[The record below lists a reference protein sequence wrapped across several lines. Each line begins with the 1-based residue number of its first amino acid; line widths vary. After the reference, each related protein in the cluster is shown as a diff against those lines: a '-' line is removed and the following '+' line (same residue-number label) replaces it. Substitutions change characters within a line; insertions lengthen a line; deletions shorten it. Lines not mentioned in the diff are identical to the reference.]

1 MNLAKHVLANRLNI
15 YNKMRRY
22 KYIGETDES
31 TTNGK
36 IYNVKKDGTFID
48 DTNTE
53 CCLGND
59 FEKYFEL
66 ESILNNNQLA
76 TMFLEENYCTKPDI
90 DNPYKLYWKED
101 VVDAMVRFLD
111 ANI

>member
-1 MNLAKHVLANRLNI
+1 
-15 YNKMRRY
+15 MRRY
-22 KYIGETDES
+22 KYIGETDEL

-36 IYNVKKDGTFID
+36 IYNVKKNGTFID

-66 ESILNNNQLA
+66 ESVLNNNQLA
-76 TMFLEENYCTKPDI
+76 TMFLEENYSTKPDI
-90 DNPYKLYWKED
+90 DNPNKLYWKDD

-111 ANI
+111 TNA